1 MGIGDGLVFGIVSE
15 DLLRLDLFPYVWR
28 RTKAYHKNIL
38 FCIQT
43 VPTFS
48 RLYANEVRGYP
59 NGNYGYYYSVALW
72 GDCDYLLDFERT
84 KSP

>member
-1 MGIGDGLVFGIVSE
+1 MTNQYNLLGVHGWASGTGWFSELFQKTSSGLVCS
-15 DLLRLDLFPYVWR
+15 PYVWR

-48 RLYANEVRGYP
+48 RFYADEVRGYP
-59 NGNYGYYYSVALW
+59 NGNYGYYYSVEL
-72 GDCDYLLDFERT
+72 
-84 KSP
+84 